1 MDFTPHTQSDV
12 DRMLGA
18 VGLAEPDDLF
28 AHIPASVRIQ
38 GALDLPEPL
47 AETEVMDMVDALAA
61 MNRPDLVSFAGGG
74 IYDHF
79 LPPVVRALTMRS
91 EFVTAYTP
99 YQAEVA
105 QGVLQTLFEFQS
117 MVAALTGMEVAN
129 ASLYDGAT
137 AAVEALNMAVAA
149 TRRSVIW
156 VSRGLSPRIREALV
170 TLAGARD
177 IEIID
182 HPMVGGKTVW
192 DEEAPEPAALMF
204 GQPNYLGVVESYAD
218 VVTFAKER
226 GALSIASID
235 PMTMGLL
242 HRPGEAGCDIAVAEG
257 QSLGNPM
264 SFGGPLV
271 GLLATNLDHVRRIPG
286 RLIGKTFDADGR
298 TAYAMTLRT
307 REQDIR
313 REKASSN
320 ICTNQTLNAIGS
332 AVAMAWLGPEGLRDV
347 GEQSAQKAHYL
358 ARRLTQLSGVQLAN
372 DAAFVRE
379 FAVLLPIEPEDAIE
393 AMADHG
399 FLAGIPL
406 SKDYPE
412 LPGGLLIAVT
422 EKRTK
427 AELDAYTEALGEVL
441 SNG

>member
-1 MDFTPHTQSDV
+1 MT
-12 DRMLGA
+12 L
-18 VGLAEPDDLF
+18 E
-28 AHIPASVRIQ
+28 
-38 GALDLPEPL
+38 
-47 AETEVMDMVDALAA
+47 
-61 MNRPDLVSFAGGG
+61 GG
-74 IYDHF
+74 
-79 LPPVVRALTMRS
+79 
-91 EFVTAYTP
+91 
-99 YQAEVA
+99 
-105 QGVLQTLFEFQS
+105 
-117 MVAALTGMEVAN
+117 
-129 ASLYDGAT
+129 
-137 AAVEALNMAVAA
+137 
-149 TRRSVIW
+149 
-156 VSRGLSPRIREALV
+156 
-170 TLAGARD
+170 RD
-177 IEIID
+177 IEIIE

-192 DEEAPEPAALMF
+192 DKEAPEPAALMF
-204 GQPNYLGVVESYAD
+204 GQPNYLGVVESYAE
-218 VVTFAKER
+218 VVALAKDR

-242 HRPGEAGCDIAVAEG
+242 RRPGEAGCDIAVAEG

-271 GLLATNLDHVRRIPG
+271 GLLATNLDQVRRIPG
-286 RLIGKTFDADGR
+286 RLIGKTSDADGR

-347 GEQSAQKAHYL
+347 GEQSAQKSHYL
-358 ARRLTQLSGVQLAN
+358 ARRLTQLPGVQLAN

-379 FAVLLPIEPEDAIE
+379 FTVLLPIEPEDAIV

-412 LPGGLLIAVT
+412 LPGGMLIAVT

-427 AELDAYTEALGEVL
+427 AELDAYTEALGEVV
-441 SNG
+441 SDG